1 MRKLVALAIALILF
15 PVSGW
20 AQSNSTRPLRVAL
33 LLPGP
38 VTDGTFNSA
47 ADKGIKAAE
56 RKFPNIKVTVQE
68 NISFAQSEEAMRAY
82 ARDGFDV
89 VIGHGFQFG
98 EPATKLH
105 AEYPKTWFIVN
116 TAKVS
121 AAPNLASFDNRW
133 GDAGYYAGYIAAM
146 LTKTGTIGHVGGIP
160 VPVIQEFNEGF
171 ERGAKRFNP
180 NVKMLSAYVGSFSD
194 IAKGKEVT
202 LSLIEQGA
210 DVVTAT
216 GNESVVGTLEA
227 AKEKKV
233 LMIGTAFDSAALA
246 PDTIVTTALVNF
258 DVNLEMAISRI
269 LNGTIEPKDYL
280 LGLTEN
286 GIGLAGYGKF
296 DTAISSENKAKVQ
309 ALLDDIKAGK
319 VTDLPAI
326 R

>member
-1 MRKLVALAIALILF
+1 MRQLLFLALLAILF
-15 PVSGW
+15 PSSGW
-20 AQSNSTRPLRVAL
+20 SQGDPSRQLKVAL

-38 VTDGTFNSA
+38 ITDGTFNSA
-47 ADKGIKAAE
+47 ANKGIKAAE
-56 RKFPNIKVTVQE
+56 RKFPQIKVTIQE
-68 NISFAQSEEAMRAY
+68 NITFAQAEEAMRAY

-89 VIGHGFQFG
+89 VIGHGFQFA
-98 EPATKLH
+98 EPGAKLYKEFHKTK
-105 AEYPKTWFIVN
+105 FIVN
-116 TAKVS
+116 TAKV
-121 AAPNLASFDNRW
+121 AGAPNLASFDNRW
-133 GDAGYYAGYIAAM
+133 GDAGYYAGFIAAM
-146 LTKTGTIGHVGGIP
+146 VTKTGTIGHAGGIP

-202 LSLIEQGA
+202 LSLIERGA

-216 GNESVVGTLEA
+216 GNESVIGTLEA

-233 LMIGTAFDSAALA
+233 LMIGTAFDSAAIA

-258 DVNLEMAISRI
+258 DVNLEMAISKI
-269 LNGTIEPKDYL
+269 LDGSLEPKNYL
-280 LGLTEN
+280 LGLNEN
-286 GIGLAGYGKF
+286 GIGLAGFGKF
-296 DTAISSENKAKVQ
+296 ENAISPENKAKVQ
-309 ALLDDIKAGK
+309 ALLADIKAGK